1 MMDVLVNILKA
12 DWFWRPEGISFDNRM
27 ETGNERYPKY
37 QDLIW
42 MPMFGLLFLI
52 LRIGYEHVI
61 GNRLAQ
67 FSGVPMK
74 KHNYKRNGYLESVYK
89 DQKRPSDDE
98 MKAIAKKLSWRQ
110 VEVVNWFIRRRNSE
124 RPDLATKFCESSWRF
139 LFYTGAFTFGMSIL
153 LRAPWFYDTLECWLD
168 NFPYQIMW
176 TSVYYYYMIEGGFYF
191 SLLFTLLKDVKR
203 KDFLEQIV
211 HHFATIFL
219 IIFSYLVNYVRIGS
233 MVMAIHDISDI
244 FLELA
249 KSFFYAG
256 YKVADDIFTVFAIVF
271 IVSRIFVFP
280 YMIIYTSGVKSMW
293 VIEMCFAYYFFNILL
308 LILQVLHIFWSYTII
323 SMAIKLAKVG
333 KVEKDARSDVD
344 EESVDEDKSTEGA
357 LNAHA
362 E

>member
-168 NFPYQIMW
+168 NYPYQTMW

-191 SLLFTLLKDVKR
+191 SLLLTLMKDVKR

-211 HHFATIFL
+211 HHFTTLLL
-219 IIFSYLVNYVRIGS
+219 IIGSYLVNYVRIGS
-233 MVMAIHDISDI
+233 LVMAVHDISDVI
-244 FLELA
+244 LELG
-249 KSFFYAG
+249 KSVHYG
-256 YKVADDIFTVFAIVF
+256 ADRYGIQDHLFTLFAITF
-271 IVSRIFVFP
+271 IISRLFVYPYIVLYAAFVKHSWIF
-280 YMIIYTSGVKSMW
+280 GVHPQM
-293 VIEMCFAYYFFNILL
+293 VIFNVLL
-308 LILQVLHIFWSYTII
+308 WILQVLHIFWSYTILK
-323 SMAIKLAKVG
+323 MARKMVQVG
-333 KVEKDARSDVD
+333 TVEKDDRSDVD
-344 EESVDEDKSTEGA
+344 EESIDEGEEMT
-357 LNAHA
+357 
-362 E
+362 